1 MDASPPPFSG
11 DAEVVVA
18 GDYSFDGDFHL
29 RQTLPYPLTIR
40 ALVIKLD
47 AFGD

>member
-1 MDASPPPFSG
+1 MDASPPPYSG
-11 DAEVVVA
+11 DAEIVVA
-18 GDYSFDGDFHL
+18 GDYSFDGDFYL

-47 AFGD
+47 AYGD